1 MMFWFSCGGALL
13 KKLLFL
19 YNPHAGKAR
28 LSEHVA
34 EITQIFQNAGYL
46 ATVYATTGPGDAIAR
61 TAELAGDFDHMVC
74 AGGDGTLS
82 EVITGLLKG
91 GHKIPLGYIPA
102 GSTNDF
108 SRTLHLP
115 GNPLLAAETAVKGTP
130 QLCDIGT
137 FNRTHFVYVAAFGA
151 FTSVSYATPQE
162 VKNIFGHMAYIME
175 GIKSLTEIT
184 PYHMHILFDGQELD
198 GHFVYGMV
206 SNSTSVGGFRG
217 MMSQDVIL
225 DDGLFEVMLVKVPKS
240 IAELNGIIASLLSH
254 TPNDNV
260 VAFQARQLEFQSA
273 ADIPWTLDG
282 EYGGSHCVTRI
293 SNECS
298 AVTIMRNAD
307 EH

>member
-1 MMFWFSCGGALL
+1 M

-28 LSEHVA
+28 LSESVPKV
-34 EITQIFQNAGYL
+34 IQIFQNAGYL
-46 ATVYATTGPGDAIAR
+46 VTVYATTGPGDAIER
-61 TAELAGDFDHMVC
+61 TAELAGGFDHMVC

-82 EVITGLLKG
+82 EVITGLLNG
-91 GHKIPLGYIPA
+91 GHQLPLGYIPA

-108 SRTLHLP
+108 SRTLNLS
-115 GNPLLAAETAVKGTP
+115 GNPLLAAETAVRGTP

-137 FNRTHFVYVAAFGA
+137 FNHTHFVYVAAFGV

-162 VKNIFGHMAYIME
+162 VKNIFGHTAYIME
-175 GIKSLTEIT
+175 GIKSLAEIT
-184 PYHMHILFDGQELD
+184 SYHMHILFDGQELD
-198 GHFVYGMV
+198 GQFVYGMV
-206 SNSTSVGGFRG
+206 SNSTSVGGFQG
-217 MMSQDVIL
+217 LMNQDVIL
-225 DDGLFEVMLVKVPKS
+225 DDGLFEVMLVKAPKS
-240 IAELNGIIASLLSH
+240 IADLNGIIASLLSH

-260 VAFQARQLEFQSA
+260 IAFQARQLEFQSA
-273 ADIPWTLDG
+273 DEIPWTLDG
-282 EYGGSHCVTRI
+282 EFGGSHCVTRI